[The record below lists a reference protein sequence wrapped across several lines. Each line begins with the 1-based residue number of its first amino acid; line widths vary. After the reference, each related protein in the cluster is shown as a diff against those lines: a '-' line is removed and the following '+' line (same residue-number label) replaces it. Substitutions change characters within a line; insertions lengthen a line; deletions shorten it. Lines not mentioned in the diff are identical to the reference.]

1 MDQGR
6 WTRPWSETGGFLAVP
21 ELPRKIRT
29 VLDLLVTE
37 LELTVAVA
45 LAYVGAMVV
54 VAYGVKLVQ
63 DSLYDHPL
71 LVPSLVFLPHGVRIL
86 AAFLVGARSIMP
98 LAVGTLIGIS
108 LGLNGSTD
116 PSAILIPG
124 IFCSYLAFKI
134 FELSGAAFKPGFSSL
149 RQWRGLVLVSFV
161 AALINGLGIV
171 FILVLSGL
179 DEGEVLPRLFVY
191 VVGDTVGAFVLLWG
205 MMRLGRLYRLKID
218 AQG

>member
-1 MDQGR
+1 VTTSNKQPKAR
-6 WTRPWSETGGFLAVP
+6 AL
-21 ELPRKIRT
+21 
-29 VLDLLVTE
+29 LDRLVAE
-37 LELTVAVA
+37 LELTVVVA
-45 LAYVGAMVV
+45 LAYVGAMVI
-54 VAYGVKLVQ
+54 VAYGIKLVQ

-86 AAFLVGARSIMP
+86 AAYLVGARSIIP
-98 LAVGTLIGIS
+98 LAVGTLIGVS
-108 LGLNGSTD
+108 LGLDGNTD

-149 RQWRGLVLVSFV
+149 RQWRGLVLVSFL
-161 AALINGLGIV
+161 AALFNGLGIV
-171 FILVLSGL
+171 LILVLSGL
-179 DEGEVLPRLFVY
+179 DEGEALPRLFVY
-191 VVGDTVGAFVLLWG
+191 VVGDTLGAFVLLWG

>member
-1 MDQGR
+1 M
-6 WTRPWSETGGFLAVP
+6 P

-218 AQG
+218 AKG

>member
-1 MDQGR
+1 
-6 WTRPWSETGGFLAVP
+6 LAVP

-108 LGLNGSTD
+108 LGLNGSID

>member
-1 MDQGR
+1 
-6 WTRPWSETGGFLAVP
+6 LAVP

-45 LAYVGAMVV
+45 LAYVGAMVI
-54 VAYGVKLVQ
+54 VAYGIKLVQ

-171 FILVLSGL
+171 LILVLSGL

>member
-1 MDQGR
+1 VATSHKQSKVR
-6 WTRPWSETGGFLAVP
+6 AL
-21 ELPRKIRT
+21 
-29 VLDLLVTE
+29 LDRLIEE
-37 LELTVAVA
+37 LELTVAVS
-45 LAYVGAMVV
+45 LAYVGAMVI
-54 VAYGVKLVQ
+54 VAYGIKLVQ

-71 LVPSLVFLPHGVRIL
+71 LVPSLIFLPHGVRIL

-108 LGLNGSTD
+108 LGLDGSTD
-116 PSAILIPG
+116 PSIILIPG

-134 FELSGAAFKPGFSSL
+134 FELSGVEFKPGFSSL

-171 FILVLSGL
+171 LILVLSGL

-191 VVGDTVGAFVLLWG
+191 VIGDTFGAFVYIWG
-205 MMRLGRLYRLKID
+205 LMRLGRLYRLKID
-218 AQG
+218 ARR

>member
-1 MDQGR
+1 M
-6 WTRPWSETGGFLAVP
+6 P

-45 LAYVGAMVV
+45 LAYVGAMVI
-54 VAYGVKLVQ
+54 VAYGIKLVQ

-108 LGLNGSTD
+108 LGLDGSTD

-134 FELSGAAFKPGFSSL
+134 FELSGVAFKPGLSSA

-171 FILVLSGL
+171 LILVLSGL
-179 DEGEVLPRLFVY
+179 DEGEVLPRLFGY
-191 VVGDTVGAFVLLWG
+191 VIGDTVGAFVLLWG

>member
-1 MDQGR
+1 MPG
-6 WTRPWSETGGFLAVP
+6 
-21 ELPRKIRT
+21 LPRKIRT

-45 LAYVGAMVV
+45 LAYVGAMVI

-108 LGLNGSTD
+108 LGLDGSTD

-124 IFCSYLAFKI
+124 IFCSYWAFKI
-134 FELSGAAFKPGFSSL
+134 FELSGVAFKPGFSSL

-171 FILVLSGL
+171 LILVLSGL

-218 AQG
+218 AKG

>member
-1 MDQGR
+1 M
-6 WTRPWSETGGFLAVP
+6 P

-86 AAFLVGARSIMP
+86 AAFLVGARSIIP

-108 LGLNGSTD
+108 LGLDGSTD
-116 PSAILIPG
+116 PSMILIPG

-134 FELSGAAFKPGFSSL
+134 FELSGVAFKPGFSSS

-171 FILVLSGL
+171 LILVLSGL

-218 AQG
+218 AKG

>member
-1 MDQGR
+1 M
-6 WTRPWSETGGFLAVP
+6 P

-108 LGLNGSTD
+108 LG
-116 PSAILIPG
+116 
-124 IFCSYLAFKI
+124 
-134 FELSGAAFKPGFSSL
+134 
-149 RQWRGLVLVSFV
+149 
-161 AALINGLGIV
+161 
-171 FILVLSGL
+171 
-179 DEGEVLPRLFVY
+179 
-191 VVGDTVGAFVLLWG
+191 
-205 MMRLGRLYRLKID
+205 
-218 AQG
+218 

>member
-1 MDQGR
+1 M
-6 WTRPWSETGGFLAVP
+6 P
-21 ELPRKIRT
+21 ELPLKIRT

-45 LAYVGAMVV
+45 LAYVGAMVI
-54 VAYGVKLVQ
+54 VAYGIKFVQ

-71 LVPSLVFLPHGVRIL
+71 LVPSLVFLPHGIRIL

-134 FELSGAAFKPGFSSL
+134 FELSGVAFKPGFSSL

>member
-1 MDQGR
+1 M
-6 WTRPWSETGGFLAVP
+6 P

-179 DEGEVLPRLFVY
+179 DEGEVLPRLFVC

>member
-1 MDQGR
+1 
-6 WTRPWSETGGFLAVP
+6 LAVP

-45 LAYVGAMVV
+45 LAYVGAMVI

>member
-1 MDQGR
+1 
-6 WTRPWSETGGFLAVP
+6 LAVP

-218 AQG
+218 VQG

>member
-1 MDQGR
+1 
-6 WTRPWSETGGFLAVP
+6 LAVP

>member
-1 MDQGR
+1 M
-6 WTRPWSETGGFLAVP
+6 P

-108 LGLNGSTD
+108 LGLDGSTD
-116 PSAILIPG
+116 PSMILIPG

-134 FELSGAAFKPGFSSL
+134 FELSGVAFKPGFSSS

-171 FILVLSGL
+171 LILVLSGL

-218 AQG
+218 AKG

>member
-1 MDQGR
+1 M
-6 WTRPWSETGGFLAVP
+6 P

-171 FILVLSGL
+171 LILVLSGVE
-179 DEGEVLPRLFVY
+179 EGEVLPRLFVY

-218 AQG
+218 VQG

>member
-1 MDQGR
+1 M
-6 WTRPWSETGGFLAVP
+6 P

-108 LGLNGSTD
+108 LGLDGSTD
-116 PSAILIPG
+116 PSMILIPG

-134 FELSGAAFKPGFSSL
+134 FELSGVAFKPGFSSL

-171 FILVLSGL
+171 LILVLSGL

-218 AQG
+218 AKG

>member
-1 MDQGR
+1 M
-6 WTRPWSETGGFLAVP
+6 P

-29 VLDLLVTE
+29 LVDLLVAE

-45 LAYVGAMVV
+45 LAYVGAMVI
-54 VAYGVKLVQ
+54 VAYGIKFVQ

-124 IFCSYLAFKI
+124 IFVPIWHLKYLNYQVLR
-134 FELSGAAFKPGFSSL
+134 LSQGS
-149 RQWRGLVLVSFV
+149 RHCD
-161 AALINGLGIV
+161 NGEA
-171 FILVLSGL
+171 SC
-179 DEGEVLPRLFVY
+179 
-191 VVGDTVGAFVLLWG
+191 W
-205 MMRLGRLYRLKID
+205 
-218 AQG
+218 

>member
-1 MDQGR
+1 M
-6 WTRPWSETGGFLAVP
+6 
-21 ELPRKIRT
+21 
-29 VLDLLVTE
+29 
-37 LELTVAVA
+37 
-45 LAYVGAMVV
+45 
-54 VAYGVKLVQ
+54 
-63 DSLYDHPL
+63 
-71 LVPSLVFLPHGVRIL
+71 
-86 AAFLVGARSIMP
+86 
-98 LAVGTLIGIS
+98 GTLIGIS

-218 AQG
+218 ANRDDSF

>member
-1 MDQGR
+1 M
-6 WTRPWSETGGFLAVP
+6 P

-161 AALINGLGIV
+161 AALINSLGIV

>member
-1 MDQGR
+1 
-6 WTRPWSETGGFLAVP
+6 LAVP

-45 LAYVGAMVV
+45 LAYVGAMVI
-54 VAYGVKLVQ
+54 VAYGIKLVQ

>member
-1 MDQGR
+1 M
-6 WTRPWSETGGFLAVP
+6 P

-45 LAYVGAMVV
+45 LAYVGAMVI

-71 LVPSLVFLPHGVRIL
+71 LVPSLVFLPHGIRTL

>member
-1 MDQGR
+1 
-6 WTRPWSETGGFLAVP
+6 VP

-29 VLDLLVTE
+29 LVDLLVAE

-45 LAYVGAMVV
+45 LAYVGAMVI
-54 VAYGVKLVQ
+54 VAYGIELVQ
-63 DSLYDHPL
+63 DNLYDHPL
-71 LVPSLVFLPHGVRIL
+71 LAPSLVFLPHGVRVL
-86 AAFLVGARSIMP
+86 AAFLVGARSVMP

-108 LGLNGSTD
+108 LGLDGSTD

-134 FELSGAAFKPGFSSL
+134 FELSGVAFKPGLSSL

-171 FILVLSGL
+171 LILVLSGL
-179 DEGEVLPRLFVY
+179 NEGEVLPRLFGY
-191 VVGDTVGAFVLLWG
+191 VIGDTVGAFILLWG

-218 AQG
+218 TQG

>member
-1 MDQGR
+1 M
-6 WTRPWSETGGFLAVP
+6 P

-205 MMRLGRLYRLKID
+205 MMRL
-218 AQG
+218 